1 MISPLIVK
9 RLMKDRVFLDTNI
22 LIYSFSTV
30 RGDIIRKVI
39 ETTPYLQISR
49 QVLNE
54 FINVSLRKK
63 VLTFQEVTEHCK
75 KYIDTYNIALI
86 YTSTVLSALEIKEK
100 YHYSYYDSLIISSAI
115 ENKCDTLFTEDMQ
128 HNQVIEETLTII
140 NPFA

>member
-1 MISPLIVK
+1 
-9 RLMKDRVFLDTNI
+9 MKDRVFLDTNI
-22 LIYSFSTV
+22 LIYSFSTI

-39 ETTPYLQISR
+39 ETTPYLQIR
-49 QVLNE
+49 TQVLNE

-75 KYIDTYNIALI
+75 KYIDTYNIAHI